1 MPASCRVCVDE
12 LYYVDVDTALCKQ
25 CPPVIRPIVI
35 FLAYAFAIILV
46 LLLLYALLRWLWQWF
61 KLSARATRWI
71 IGLHAHA
78 FQRQGP
84 AKFRVTPAI
93 CTFRS

>member
-1 MPASCRVCVDE
+1 MDE
-12 LYYVDVDTALCKQ
+12 FYYVDVDTGLCKQ
-25 CPPVIRPIVI
+25 CPPVIRPVLI
-35 FLAYAFAIILV
+35 FLAYLCAIGLA
-46 LLLLYALLRWLWQWF
+46 LLLLYMLIRRSWQWF